1 MVVWLLAAL
10 VVRAA
15 FPLFAAVRIPA
26 SLIAG
31 AIGLAVLQFAGWVQR
46 TPTAADRLR
55 QWSES
60 MAACSDTLASWPGVL
75 IAVVFA
81 GLLLAKSDS
90 GSHDAAAHGTSAR
103 QVGRAGLMVWIIV
116 LGQTAVGLWI
126 TWLVIQPIYD
136 LPNATGMLIETGF
149 AGGHGTAAAMGTVFE
164 HPSINLPAG
173 LDLGLLMATAGL
185 AFGLVSGIAWIN
197 LAIWLRWYTPA
208 ESDAPDAFQGGA
220 DQSDAAS
227 PGSDAPSTVV
237 VGPDLGKPRVDG
249 NVLDPLLLQAA
260 WLMLAFG
267 IGLALQQLVSW
278 AGLYVDD
285 WRGYAADSQSNGNVA
300 LRERMSV
307 AGVLSSFPLF
317 IYTLF
322 GGAIV
327 RGGLRLVGRSHLIDS
342 HTIARLVAASMDV
355 LVVAAVATLNLT
367 AVAALW
373 VPFTCLFIGGAVW
386 SSFCLLGLSRWI
398 LPARMWFPLGLIN
411 YGMSTGTTATG
422 FVLLRV
428 VDPNLKSGAGEV
440 YALAAPLSAPFI
452 GGGMLTVALPLLVLQ
467 SVPIAASTIGITAVV
482 LVLIMVGIRRP

>member
-1 MVVWLLAAL
+1 MIAGILLVVVWLLLAL

-15 FPLFAAVRIPA
+15 IPLFAAVRIPA

-31 AIGLAVLQFAGWVQR
+31 AIGLAVLQFVAWMGQAPDSQPHWNEWSE
-46 TPTAADRLR
+46 TTAA
-55 QWSES
+55 WSE
-60 MAACSDTLASWPGVL
+60 TLQAWPGML

-81 GLLLAKSDS
+81 GLLLAKSNS
-90 GSHDAAAHGTSAR
+90 GNTDAAAHGTDVR
-103 QVGRAGLMVWIIV
+103 QVGREGLMVWIIV

-136 LPNATGMLIETGF
+136 LPNSTGMLIETGF

-185 AFGLVSGIAWIN
+185 AFGLVSGIVWIN

-208 ESDAPDAFQGGA
+208 ETQRPTSDLNTT
-220 DQSDAAS
+220 AS
-227 PGSDAPSTVV
+227 EGPVSN
-237 VGPDLGKPRVDG
+237 GPDLGQPRVDG
-249 NVLDPLLLQAA
+249 NVLDPLLFQAV
-260 WLMLAFG
+260 WLLLAFG
-267 IGLALQQLVSW
+267 IGLALQQFVYW
-278 AGLYVDD
+278 IGLHVDD
-285 WRGYAADSQSNGNVA
+285 WRGYAADQPTDRNVA
-300 LRERMSV
+300 LQEKMSA

-327 RGGLRLVGRSHLIDS
+327 RGTLRLVGQSHRIDT

-386 SSFCLLGLSRWI
+386 STFCLLGLSRWI
-398 LPARMWFPLGLIN
+398 LPAGLWFPLGLIN

-452 GGGMLTVALPLLVLQ
+452 GGGMLTIALPLLVLQ
-467 SVPIAASTIGITAVV
+467 SVPIGASTIGLTAIVITMI
-482 LVLIMVGIRRP
+482 LVGVRRRT

>member
-1 MVVWLLAAL
+1 MIAGILLVAVWLLLAL

-15 FPLFAAVRIPA
+15 IPLFAAVRIPA

-31 AIGLAVLQFAGWVQR
+31 GIGLAVLQFAAWIGRAPDSQPHWK
-46 TPTAADRLR
+46 
-55 QWSES
+55 QWSET
-60 MAACSDTLASWPGVL
+60 AATWSETLQAWPGML

-81 GLLLAKSDS
+81 GLLLAKSHS
-90 GSHDAAAHGTSAR
+90 GNTDAAAHGTDVR
-103 QVGRAGLMVWIIV
+103 QVGREGLMVWIIV

-126 TWLVIQPIYD
+126 TWLVIQPLYD
-136 LPNATGMLIETGF
+136 LPNSTGMLIETGF

-173 LDLGLLMATAGL
+173 LDLGLLMANAKP
-185 AFGLVSGIAWIN
+185 AV
-197 LAIWLRWYTPA
+197 WLRWYTPT
-208 ESDAPDAFQGGA
+208 ETRPPTTVQDT
-220 DQSDAAS
+220 AAS
-227 PGSDAPSTVV
+227 DGPMKNGPVSN
-237 VGPDLGKPRVDG
+237 GPDLGQPRVDG
-249 NVLDPLLLQAA
+249 NVLDPLLFQAV
-260 WLMLAFG
+260 WLLLAFG
-267 IGLALQQLVSW
+267 IGLALQQFVYW
-278 AGLYVDD
+278 IGLHVND
-285 WRGYAADSQSNGNVA
+285 WRNYAAGQPTNRNLA
-300 LRERMSV
+300 LQERMSA

-327 RGGLRLVGRSHLIDS
+327 RGTLRLIGQSHRIDT

-386 SSFCLLGLSRWI
+386 STFCLLGLSRWI
-398 LPARMWFPLGLIN
+398 LPAGLWFPLGLIN

-428 VDPNLKSGAGEV
+428 VDPNLRSGAGEV

-452 GGGMLTVALPLLVLQ
+452 GGGMLTIALPLLVLQ
-467 SVPIAASTIGITAVV
+467 SVPIGASTIGLTAIVIV
-482 LVLIMVGIRRP
+482 MILVGIRRRP